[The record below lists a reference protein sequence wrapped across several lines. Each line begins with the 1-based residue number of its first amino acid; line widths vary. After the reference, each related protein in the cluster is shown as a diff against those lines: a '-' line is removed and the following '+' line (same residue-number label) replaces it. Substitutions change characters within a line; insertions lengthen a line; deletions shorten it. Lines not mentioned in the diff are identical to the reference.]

1 MRVGFILRAVGGH
14 ILICLFQRLIWLL
27 CEKWGA
33 EGARQAATAIVLA
46 AMMMALV
53 TVVAEVEAVLRFTS
67 YTGNVGGTWCA
78 ELNSASPSSC
88 EFGTSECNPIWK

>member
-53 TVVAEVEAVLRFTS
+53 TVVA
-67 YTGNVGGTWCA
+67 
-78 ELNSASPSSC
+78 
-88 EFGTSECNPIWK
+88 